1 MKNKTT
7 LACVCQRLV
16 DRNIQTRGKKGDAV
30 IGVSKEAFDYRSVL
44 SPLGVFV
51 CVSLQ
56 SGMKVGCVV
65 CKSIFMRKR
74 EIKCAWWERGGELSK
89 ACEFYKCLSVFP

>member
-7 LACVCQRLV
+7 LACVCQGLV

-44 SPLGVFV
+44 SPLGSFCLCEPAIRNEGGLV
-51 CVSLQ
+51 CC
-56 SGMKVGCVV
+56 M
-65 CKSIFMRKR
+65 
-74 EIKCAWWERGGELSK
+74 EINIYEK
-89 ACEFYKCLSVFP
+89 A